1 MARGCVRT
9 AVLSALAMLA
19 LGSATG
25 LRGQAVAAGELTVV
39 LRMPGLFT
47 VENEPLPAAVV
58 RDGRYAREDGA
69 IRLYI
74 SGNARWTLLA
84 QTRTAAPVE
93 MRLSSGA
100 TRVQVLGGVTE
111 SGVESGGDGGGPFIG
126 IGSGMRE
133 VARGACGNRMPL
145 SVDYRWQ
152 GAGGPPDVL
161 YTVVA
166 D

>member
-58 RDGRYAREDGA
+58 RDGRYAREDGG

-84 QTRTAAPVE
+84 QTRWQ
-93 MRLSSGA
+93 
-100 TRVQVLGGVTE
+100 TRAST
-111 SGVESGGDGGGPFIG
+111 S
-126 IGSGMRE
+126 
-133 VARGACGNRMPL
+133 A
-145 SVDYRWQ
+145 W
-152 GAGGPPDVL
+152 
-161 YTVVA
+161 
-166 D
+166 